1 MAFIIDK
8 FIETESWIAVSRDW
22 GKEKMNCSKSIDEK
36 LLEIH
41 CITVGIWLILLS
53 CALKNG
59 YDAKFYVMFL
69 TTILKNK

>member
-1 MAFIIDK
+1 
-8 FIETESWIAVSRDW
+8 
-22 GKEKMNCSKSIDEK
+22 MNCSKSIDEK